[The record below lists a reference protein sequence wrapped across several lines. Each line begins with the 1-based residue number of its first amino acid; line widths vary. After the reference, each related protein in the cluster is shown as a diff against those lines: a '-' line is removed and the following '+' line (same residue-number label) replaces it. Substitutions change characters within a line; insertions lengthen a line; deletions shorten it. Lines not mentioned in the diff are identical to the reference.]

1 MAVFPE
7 TVIPD
12 FPLEIKSELRVI
24 KTQLDTGVEYRR
36 RKWRFPIRQVTLNFP
51 HLTPDERE
59 TLLNFIVSV
68 GNSYQSFYWFDYL
81 TRQWFDEFVGRG
93 DGTVTTFTLPGKE
106 IDEATLKIYVDG
118 ALKTAGTDYTF
129 SAGSGPNGEDQITF
143 SAAPANGALITA
155 DFKGKL
161 RLKCRLLEDA
171 YSLTHRIANYYSLN
185 ITLVEVRS

>member
-7 TVIPD
+7 SVIPD

-81 TRQWFDEFVGRG
+81 TRSWFDELILRG
-93 DGTVTTFTLPGKE
+93 DGTLTTFTLPGKE
-106 IDEATLKIYVDG
+106 IDAATLKVYVDG
-118 ALKTAGTDYTF
+118 SLKTAGTDYTF

-143 SAAPANGALITA
+143 STAPANGALITA

-161 RLKCRLLEDA
+161 RLKCRLSEDV
-171 YSLTHRIANYYSLN
+171 YSLTHRIANYYALN
-185 ITLVEVRS
+185 ITLVEVRT